1 MSNLGLSSEIYHL
14 LVADL
19 LVVPDSENIQ
29 SPISD
34 SVVLLIG
41 DEKKGTSDVVLKGR
55 QEIEKAAA
63 EKRLYIPVR
72 IAFESRTSKYDI
84 LSPLVRSLRY
94 KHKSFSPNIYH
105 IDPLAIRKLKIER
118 NFRTRENAYKFTKK
132 KYRMA
137 TNARKNMYE
146 ELYNSMKQ
154 KGFDDKYPIDIMLCR
169 SLGVQ
174 DTVDQGHHR
183 MSVAIDCR
191 LPQVAVRF
199 GAAGQAPSFLRP
211 LFRLI
216 AKICLFF
223 KH

>member
-1 MSNLGLSSEIYHL
+1 MSNLGQSSEIYHL

-105 IDPLAIRKLKIER
+105 
-118 NFRTRENAYKFTKK
+118 T
-132 KYRMA
+132 
-137 TNARKNMYE
+137 
-146 ELYNSMKQ
+146 YN
-154 KGFDDKYPIDIMLCR
+154 YLC
-169 SLGVQ
+169 
-174 DTVDQGHHR
+174 
-183 MSVAIDCR
+183 
-191 LPQVAVRF
+191 
-199 GAAGQAPSFLRP
+199 
-211 LFRLI
+211 
-216 AKICLFF
+216 
-223 KH
+223 